1 MKPDDSL
8 KTQKVRCV
16 KAYSDCLT
24 VGKEY
29 SVLDIHTEVKVK
41 DDEGAFLY
49 WESDHFKPVIES
61 AENPLQNI
69 ELTPEFEAA
78 EPVIADI
85 SVNTQDNSVN
95 IQDNSVNIQDT
106 PKFKV
111 GDRHSRAKEIKD
123 EIIGRTYKSK
133 NFGLFTVTDY
143 QNSKNVF
150 IRFNDTGYEVKTS
163 LKSVIEGGIKDK
175 LSPTV
180 YGVGI
185 LGDKYP
191 TKIKGE
197 RLKEYALWYEMLKRC
212 YSENRHKKQ
221 PTYSQC
227 KASENFKKYSYF
239 YEWCQ
244 TQIGFNNTGWCLDK
258 DLLVRGNK
266 TYSESNCVFIP
277 EKINNALIKSDK
289 ARGLYPIGV
298 CIDGES
304 GNFYAQVNNGSGC
317 QVNLGRFTDP
327 ISAFNAYKEAKERY
341 LAELAEQYKEQ
352 IDPRAYEAL
361 LNYEVSIDD

>member
-1 MKPDDSL
+1 MTNLSDFL
-8 KTQKVRCV
+8 KVKKVRCV
-16 KAYSDCLT
+16 KAYGDCLT

-29 SVLDIHTEVKVK
+29 GVIDIRMEVKVK
-41 DDEGAFLY
+41 DDEGDNHY
-49 WESDHFKPVIES
+49 WESDYFEPVLDP
-61 AENPLQNI
+61 AENPPQKM
-69 ELTPEFEAA
+69 ELTPEFETEAS
-78 EPVIADI
+78 E
-85 SVNTQDNSVN
+85 
-95 IQDNSVNIQDT
+95 
-106 PKFKV
+106 PKFEA

-244 TQIGFNNTGWCLDK
+244 TQIGFNNTDWCLDK

>member
-1 MKPDDSL
+1 MNLNDLL
-8 KTQKVRCV
+8 KVNNVRCIKTKV
-16 KAYSDCLT
+16 DEDL
-24 VGKEY
+24 VEGKTYKLEGF
-29 SVLDIHTEVKVK
+29 
-41 DDEGAFLY
+41 DDETIKIVDHRAFSSWHNKNL
-49 WESDHFKPVIES
+49 F
-61 AENPLQNI
+61 
-69 ELTPEFEAA
+69 
-78 EPVIADI
+78 EPVLNNDVSKSDNEIDTSLD
-85 SVNTQDNSVN
+85 SVDKPQ
-95 IQDNSVNIQDT
+95 
-106 PKFKV
+106 FKV

-143 QNSKNVF
+143 QNSKSVF

-163 LKSVIEGGIKDK
+163 LKSVIEGGIKDR

-185 LGDKYP
+185 LGNKYP

-212 YSENRHKKQ
+212 YSENHHKNC

-227 KASENFKKYSYF
+227 KASENFKNYSYF

-244 TQIGFNNTGWCLDK
+244 AQIGFNNTGWCLDK

-298 CIDGES
+298 CIDKVS

-317 QVNLGRFTDP
+317 QVNLGRFTDH

-341 LAELAEQYKEQ
+341 LADLAEQYKEQ
-352 IDPRAYEAL
+352 IDPRAYKAL
-361 LNYEVSIDD
+361 LDYEVSIDD